1 MTYGM
6 TLDPVRAA
14 DQYEEALSQAAADC
28 REHEAKVKAARD
40 TLAEIYG
47 KALKGPADFPVP
59 TPGSGRKTRAVFEL
73 IGDLEDDQLSEVFE
87 ILRDA
92 AEGQAIQPRAIV
104 FMAGIAERNADWYA
118 AVKVAGEEV
127 L

>member
-1 MTYGM
+1 MSAL
-6 TLDPVRAA
+6 TLDPIRAA

-47 KALKGPADFPVP
+47 KAMKGPADFPIP

-73 IGDLEDDQLSEVFE
+73 LGDLEDDQLAQLFGLV
-87 ILRDA
+87 RDA
-92 AEGQAIQPRAIV
+92 AAGQDVQIRAKIFQTSV
-104 FMAGIAERNADWYA
+104 SERHADWYA
-118 AVKVAGEEV
+118 AVKVIGEEV

>member
-28 REHEAKVKAARD
+28 REHEEKVKAARD

-47 KALKGPADFPVP
+47 KALKGPADFHVP
-59 TPGSGRKTRAVFEL
+59 TPGCGRKTRPVADL
-73 IGDLEDDQLSEVFE
+73 IQDVEDDLLHEMFG
-87 ILRDA
+87 ILRDVA
-92 AEGQAIQPRAIV
+92 AGEDVQARTML
-104 FMAGIAERNADWYA
+104 FMASVAERHADSYA
-118 AVKVAGEEV
+118 ANQVIGGA